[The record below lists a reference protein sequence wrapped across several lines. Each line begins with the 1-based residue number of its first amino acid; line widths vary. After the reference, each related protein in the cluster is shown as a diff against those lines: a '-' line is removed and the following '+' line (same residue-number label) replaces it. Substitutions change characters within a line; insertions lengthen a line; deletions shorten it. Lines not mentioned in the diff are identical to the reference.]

1 MSRELKNGDL
11 IGNYEILSVLGQGG
25 FGITYLAYDKG
36 LDRRVAIKEYFP
48 KEFSYRSKNNR
59 VLPNNNDQDKEDFEW
74 GINQFSKEAK
84 SLTRF
89 KHKNIVGAVAY
100 FEKNNTAYLVMEYCS
115 GQSLDQVV
123 KKDSSLSPGLIKNII
138 SQLLDGLEEV
148 HKSGLLHRDL
158 KPSNIFLT
166 DDNDIVLLD
175 FGSAKQALANHTRT
189 IQAAT
194 EGYGAPE
201 QLSNDIDINKQGQW
215 TDFYG
220 FGATVYNLITGEKP
234 LSAISRLLE
243 DKLIPLSA
251 RKLKYEKKLL
261 SAIDACLHLNST
273 DRPSNAN
280 EFRALAGLDD
290 LRNKANQNNFQKLET
305 TEIKTEQNKIKK
317 LENTVVQADQSK
329 IKNSKM
335 SQGSELKDSKTKKF
349 DEIWVMAGLILL
361 LFVSIPLLGNNNSG
375 TNKIETGVKL
385 TEVNSKALKL
395 CKNEGDY
402 VSGCK
407 GTLNT
412 KFGKYYGEIKNNKL
426 NGSGE
431 LVFDNGGIYSGRF
444 KDNDLFYGKFIPK
457 NKEYYYEGYFRD
469 FQPHGRATYFSGKRK
484 LVGDYKDGKP
494 SKGVWYSYPDCKLI
508 RSGKYVNS
516 KMVEE
521 PLTSNLKSNYPC

>member
-11 IGNYEILSVLGQGG
+11 IGNYEILDVLGQGG

-36 LDRRVAIKEYFP
+36 LDRKVAIKEYFP
-48 KEFSYRSKNNR
+48 KEFSYRTKNKR
-59 VLPNNNDQDKEDFEW
+59 VLPNNNDQDKADFEW

-123 KKDSSLSPGLIKNII
+123 KKDSSLSPELIKNII

-243 DKLIPLSA
+243 DKLTPLSG

-261 SAIDACLHLNST
+261 SAIDACLNLKSS
-273 DRPSNAN
+273 DRPSNAK
-280 EFRALAGLDD
+280 EFRALAGLND
-290 LRNKANQNNFQKLET
+290 LRNIANQNNVKKLET
-305 TEIKTEQNKIKK
+305 TENKIKK
-317 LENTVVQADQSK
+317 LENTEAQAEQSK
-329 IKNSKM
+329 IKNLKSSKT
-335 SQGSELKDSKTKKF
+335 SESKDSNIKNF
-349 DEIWVMAGLILL
+349 NEMWVFAGLILI
-361 LFVSIPLLGNNNSG
+361 LFVSIPILSNNNSG
-375 TNKIETGVKL
+375 AKNSETGVKL
-385 TEVNSKALKL
+385 TQGAINSVKL

-431 LVFDNGGIYSGRF
+431 LVFENGGIYSGRF
-444 KDNDLFYGKFIPK
+444 IDNDLFYGKFTPK
-457 NKEYYYEGYFRD
+457 SKEYYYEGYFRD
-469 FQPHGRATYFSGKRK
+469 FQPHGRASYFSGKRK
-484 LVGDYKDGKP
+484 LVGDYNNGNP
-494 SKGVWYSYPDCKLI
+494 TKGVWYSYPDCKAI

-521 PLTSNLKSNYPC
+521 PLTNNLKSNYPC